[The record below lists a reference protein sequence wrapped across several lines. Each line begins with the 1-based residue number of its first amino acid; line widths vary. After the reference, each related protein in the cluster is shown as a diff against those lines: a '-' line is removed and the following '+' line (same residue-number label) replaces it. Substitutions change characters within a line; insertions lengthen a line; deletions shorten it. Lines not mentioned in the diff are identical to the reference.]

1 MCHEAAAAAAVGYVR
16 GCTAARLQHGG
27 TDAQKDA
34 TRAGQ
39 SLKMLR
45 EEEFSRRQQSSKQH
59 KGFFNSSLF
68 PPLQR
73 NERHRLAGL
82 CAAAADLPT

>member
-1 MCHEAAAAAAVGYVR
+1 MCHEAAAVAAAVVGYVR

-27 TDAQKDA
+27 TDAPKDA

-68 PPLQR
+68 PPLQA
-73 NERHRLAGL
+73 ER
-82 CAAAADLPT
+82 AAPARRPVRRSR